1 MKESENALKTR
12 KFLEEY
18 SDTLDIKGS
27 ALAAGYKKQTASANG
42 HNILKSERARRE
54 LTAIINEKA
63 CKLQVCKGYI
73 INSYLKILDWALSL
87 DDAGRPN
94 DPALGLRALDSIVR
108 QAESRPILHFLPQKD
123 ADLKENGGGIFSSIV
138 GLNPEKI

>member
-63 CKLQVCKGYI
+63 CKLQIC
-73 INSYLKILDWALSL
+73 
-87 DDAGRPN
+87 
-94 DPALGLRALDSIVR
+94 
-108 QAESRPILHFLPQKD
+108 KD
-123 ADLKENGGGIFSSIV
+123 AQTTLRLAFGRLIA
-138 GLNPEKI
+138 L